1 MGSLCQRDA
10 AAGMRASTGERGLQ
24 AERTGRGWG
33 ELGRSGAEARAG
45 RAGERKKR
53 AGRGVRLLGRWE
65 RRGELGPGKEM
76 GHGVWVRFEFWVF
89 GLGPRGLGFLFL
101 IPSNLFLQQ
110 TNKV

>member
-1 MGSLCQRDA
+1 MAARERW
-10 AAGMRASTGERGLQ
+10 AAGVRGGCGPSG
-24 AERTGRGWG
+24 AVAWG
-33 ELGRSGAEARAG
+33 KLGQSGAEARAG

-53 AGRGVRLLGRWE
+53 AGRRVRLLGRWE

-89 GLGPRGLGFLFL
+89 GLGPRGLDFLFL

>member
-1 MGSLCQRDA
+1 
-10 AAGMRASTGERGLQ
+10 MRPSGAV
-24 AERTGRGWG
+24 AWG
-33 ELGRSGAEARAG
+33 KLGRSGAEARAG